1 MSGYHNDDYRDDGP
15 DPSDYG
21 DGGEACGPDCVG
33 TTCCR
38 SAASA
43 ARAFCG
49 CGGGVDH
56 SDCPAVEEDEDDDE
70 EETP

>member
-1 MSGYHNDDYRDDGP
+1 MSYDDD
-15 DPSDYG
+15 
-21 DGGEACGPDCVG
+21 ACGPDCVG

-43 ARAFCG
+43 ARSYCG

-56 SDCPAVEEDEDDDE
+56 SDCPEVDEGEDEDGE
-70 EETP
+70 QV

>member
-1 MSGYHNDDYRDDGP
+1 VVGAMSYDDD
-15 DPSDYG
+15 
-21 DGGEACGPDCVG
+21 ACGPDCVG

-43 ARAFCG
+43 ARSYCG

-56 SDCPAVEEDEDDDE
+56 SDCPEVDEDEDEDE
-70 EETP
+70 DEG